1 MAHEITDNR
10 NEKLIDHVES
20 ILVFPLSLILS
31 LKGHLDSRLRGN
43 GIREG
48 RPVGSPL
55 RDAVPLRWTW
65 GQTRASVLPRLWR
78 PLLDFTTSFS
88 FCNSR
93 PPFFSANS
101 APSAILRLMSPVF
114 RLLSPP
120 HPPATFSP

>member
-1 MAHEITDNR
+1 MAHDITDNR

-20 ILVFPLSLILS
+20 ILVFPLSLTLS

-65 GQTRASVLPRLWR
+65 GQTRASVLPIIARF
-78 PLLDFTTSFS
+78 LL
-88 FCNSR
+88 
-93 PPFFSANS
+93 
-101 APSAILRLMSPVF
+101 
-114 RLLSPP
+114 
-120 HPPATFSP
+120 